1 MKFVLTIRMV
11 KFGNVLRRMLPDATL
26 SIYPGLGPAQN
37 GKQSRLT
44 ASQLP
49 VWNEKERNERGRE
62 TGRGRERERE
72 RVEHEIERKREERER
87 VLQTGRGELEQDKM
101 EPRVVVWLQAKEE
114 LANGHMVSEKVGGA
128 EGTKLDEEFRDLEKK
143 VDVTSKAVVEV
154 ISKTSEYLQPNPASR
169 AKLSML
175 NTMSKIR
182 GQVKSPGYP
191 QAEGLLGE
199 CMAKYG
205 RDLGEDTNFG
215 AALIDGGESM
225 KRLAEVKDSLDID
238 VKQNFI
244 DPLQGLCD
252 KDLREIQNTPHNI
265 LPVFNYS
272 DVLLD
277 IVVGGAVALF
287 KCFRKRKRGKRAG
300 ALVKLRQRGFRT
312 VLPSIHLANLRSLPN
327 KMDELLLLSRTNKDF
342 SNSAA
347 LCFTESW
354 LNDAI
359 PDSALNLPG
368 FQLFRADRV
377 AESAGKSRGGGTCFY
392 INERWCTDVTVLKK
406 TCCPDL
412 EAFFINCKP
421 FYSPREFSSFILVSV
436 YIPPQAHVSSALQ
449 HLADEITHTE
459 QQHPDSVII
468 ILGDFNKANL
478 SHELPKFKQHI
489 SCPTRDKNILDHCYT
504 TIKDAYRSVPR
515 AALGLSDHCLVH
527 LLPTY
532 RPKLKSAKP
541 VVRTV
546 KRWTSETEQDLQAC
560 FECTDW
566 SIFEAGATDLDELTE
581 TVTSYISFCEDMCI
595 PTRTYLSFNNDKP
608 WFTSKLRH
616 LRQAKEDAFRNGDR
630 VLYNQARN
638 TLNKEIRVAKRS
650 YAKKLE
656 NQFSANDPASVWK
669 GLKFITNYKTPS
681 PSTEANQQL
690 AEDLNEFYCRFETAG
705 LTPHAPSEHLSIQP
719 LTPPATPLSPP
730 PALRISEDDVRQIF
744 LKQKKRK
751 APGPDGVTPVCL
763 RTCADQLAF
772 IFSQIFN
779 RSLELCEVPACFKR
793 STIIPIP
800 KKPKITGLNDYRPV
814 ALTSVVMKSFERLVL
829 AYLKNITGPL
839 LDPLQFAYRANRSV
853 DDAVNMGLHFIL
865 QHLDKSGTYVRLL
878 FVDFSSAFNTIIPTL
893 LQTKLTQLS
902 VPSSICQWITSF
914 LTDRH
919 QLVKLGK
926 FKSNSRTTSTGAPQG
941 CVLSPLLFSLYT
953 NDCTSTDPSI
963 KLLKFADDTTVIGL
977 IQDGDESA
985 YRQEIEQLAAW
996 CSRNNLELNTLKTVE
1011 MIVDFRRNTPA
1022 LPPLTIMNSTVPTV
1036 ASFRFLGTTISQDLK
1051 WDTHIDATI
1060 KKAQQRLYFLR
1071 QLRKFNL
1078 PQELLIHFYSAVIE
1092 SVLCTSITVW
1102 FGSATK
1108 SDMRRLQRTV
1118 RTAERIIG
1126 APLPTLQELYT
1137 SRHHLKKLEGRRL
1150 DYDYKKKRLGKIPDE
1165 EVKQALEKFHESKE
1179 VAEISMYNLLETDVS
1194 ETEWIFSS

>member
-1 MKFVLTIRMV
+1 
-11 KFGNVLRRMLPDATL
+11 
-26 SIYPGLGPAQN
+26 
-37 GKQSRLT
+37 
-44 ASQLP
+44 
-49 VWNEKERNERGRE
+49 
-62 TGRGRERERE
+62 
-72 RVEHEIERKREERER
+72 
-87 VLQTGRGELEQDKM
+87 
-101 EPRVVVWLQAKEE
+101 
-114 LANGHMVSEKVGGA
+114 
-128 EGTKLDEEFRDLEKK
+128 
-143 VDVTSKAVVEV
+143 
-154 ISKTSEYLQPNPASR
+154 
-169 AKLSML
+169 
-175 NTMSKIR
+175 
-182 GQVKSPGYP
+182 
-191 QAEGLLGE
+191 
-199 CMAKYG
+199 
-205 RDLGEDTNFG
+205 
-215 AALIDGGESM
+215 
-225 KRLAEVKDSLDID
+225 
-238 VKQNFI
+238 
-244 DPLQGLCD
+244 
-252 KDLREIQNTPHNI
+252 
-265 LPVFNYS
+265 
-272 DVLLD
+272 
-277 IVVGGAVALF
+277 GGAVALF
-287 KCFRKRKRGKRAG
+287 KRFKKRKRGKRAG

-354 LNDAI
+354 LNDTI

-368 FQLFRADRV
+368 FQLFRADQV

-392 INERWCTDVTVLKK
+392 INERWCRDVTVLKK

-449 HLADEITHTE
+449 HLADQITHTE
-459 QQHPDSVII
+459 QQHPDSVI
-468 ILGDFNKANL
+468 
-478 SHELPKFKQHI
+478 
-489 SCPTRDKNILDHCYT
+489 
-504 TIKDAYRSVPR
+504 
-515 AALGLSDHCLVH
+515 
-527 LLPTY
+527 
-532 RPKLKSAKP
+532 
-541 VVRTV
+541 
-546 KRWTSETEQDLQAC
+546 
-560 FECTDW
+560 
-566 SIFEAGATDLDELTE
+566 
-581 TVTSYISFCEDMCI
+581 
-595 PTRTYLSFNNDKP
+595 
-608 WFTSKLRH
+608 
-616 LRQAKEDAFRNGDR
+616 AKEDAFRNGDR

-638 TLNKEIRVAKRS
+638 TLNKEVRVAKRS

-656 NQFSANDPASVWK
+656 NQFSSNDPASVWK

-730 PALRISEDDVRQIF
+730 PALRISEYDVRQIF

-751 APGPDGVTPVCL
+751 APGPDGVTPACL
-763 RTCADQLAF
+763 KTCADQLAF

-779 RSLELCEVPACFKR
+779 RSLELCEVPACFKC

-953 NDCTSTDPSI
+953 NDCTSTDPSV

-985 YRQEIEQLAAW
+985 YRQKIEQLAAW
-996 CSRNNLELNTLKTVE
+996 CSHNNLELNTLKTVE
-1011 MIVDFRRNTPA
+1011 MIVDFKRNTPA

-1078 PQELLIHFYSAVIE
+1078 PKELLIHFDSAVIE

-1108 SDMRRLQRTV
+1108 SDMRRLQRMV

-1137 SRHHLKKLEGRRL
+1137 SRVRKRALKITLDPSHPGHILFDLLPSGRR
-1150 DYDYKKKRLGKIPDE
+1150 YRAANTRTARHKNSFFP
-1165 EVKQALEKFHESKE
+1165 QA
-1179 VAEISMYNLLETDVS
+1179 IYLLNS
-1194 ETEWIFSS
+1194 